1 MREQL
6 QTEIINAIFP
16 YRRSVPFED
25 IKAQI
30 TIILSNYDVKKR
42 ETELAI
48 LNEDKNERYVA
59 LFLASKAAGGRTEK
73 TLRAYRNY
81 LTRIFDTIGK
91 DADLITSDDIKLYLA
106 KRLRI
111 DKCTKVS
118 VDNERRSLSTFYGW
132 MLKNEHIA
140 KNPMNKVET
149 MKYSKPKKYA
159 FSDYEVELL
168 RGACRTER
176 ETMIVE
182 VLLSTWARVSEL
194 VGIRISEIKDDKLIV
209 HGKGEKDRTVFLN
222 AKAQLAIKRYLEKR
236 KDTNPYL
243 LPKAKDA
250 GNVVAFC
257 KGKKK
262 SRQSNWYESP
272 ELVDGSE
279 HSDKGTV
286 ESIVRNLGQRA
297 GVESVYPHRF
307 RRTGATFAV
316 KAGMPYMTVS
326 KLLGH
331 ANIAVTQVYLDI
343 SDEDL
348 ENEHGKYVR

>member
-16 YRRSVPFED
+16 YRNNVPFED

-48 LNEDKNERYVA
+48 LNEDKNEKYVA
-59 LFLASKAAGGRTEK
+59 LFIASKAAGGRTEK
-73 TLRAYRNY
+73 TLKAYRNY

-140 KNPMNKVET
+140 KDPMNKVET

-176 ETMIVE
+176 ETMIIE

-257 KGKKK
+257 KGKKR
-262 SRQSNWYESP
+262 SRQSNWYELP
-272 ELVDGSE
+272 ELVDSSE
-279 HSDKGTV
+279 HSDKSTV

-297 GVESVYPHRF
+297 GVENVYPHRF

>member
-16 YRRSVPFED
+16 YRNNVPFED
-25 IKAQI
+25 IKAQV

-48 LNEDKNERYVA
+48 LNENKNEKYVA
-59 LFLASKAAGGRTEK
+59 LFLASKAAGGRTER
-73 TLRAYRNY
+73 TLKAYRNY

-140 KNPMNKVET
+140 KDPMNKVET

-159 FSDYEVELL
+159 FSDFEVELL

-250 GNVVAFC
+250 GNVVSFS
-257 KGKKK
+257 KGKKR

-272 ELVDGSE
+272 ELVDSNE

-297 GVESVYPHRF
+297 GVENVYPHRF